1 MTRTVLFHDRNA
13 RGFTTVPNSTCVAA
27 VDAAKAITH
36 VSPPVIIGQTAQ
48 RKLTASRV
56 EHVVVKV
63 ADVVVRVVV

>member
-36 VSPPVIIGQTAQ
+36 VSPPVIIGPAQ